1 MGRFD
6 ELLQRFIP
14 WAQGEAQIYSA
25 VVLGSQ
31 AREERP
37 ADPFSDLDILMV
49 VERPSRFL
57 KEDQWLQDI
66 GPYWL
71 SFVEDTLGGGRERR
85 VLFDGSRDV
94 DFVLFSLEELKRAF
108 PAIGPQVL
116 GRGWKV
122 LVDKI
127 DLTALLRQTTEMPE
141 QAVFP
146 AGSFHNLVNDF
157 WYHALWSAKKIG
169 RGEWWTAKTCVDGY
183 LKMRLLTAVEQYEK
197 ALHGATYDTWHN
209 GRFIEDWAEGWIIEA
224 LTGCYAHY
232 DQEEI
237 PKALLATMN
246 LFRKVAKHLAEE
258 MGTWYP
264 EQSDSYVDRLV
275 RQILTA
281 GNPER

>member
-1 MGRFD
+1 M
-6 ELLQRFIP
+6 
-14 WAQGEAQIYSA
+14 
-25 VVLGSQ
+25 
-31 AREERP
+31 
-37 ADPFSDLDILMV
+37 
-49 VERPSRFL
+49 
-57 KEDQWLQDI
+57 
-66 GPYWL
+66 
-71 SFVEDTLGGGRERR
+71 
-85 VLFDGSRDV
+85 
-94 DFVLFSLEELKRAF
+94 
-108 PAIGPQVL
+108 
-116 GRGWKV
+116 
-122 LVDKI
+122 
-127 DLTALLRQTTEMPE
+127 
-141 QAVFP
+141 
-146 AGSFHNLVNDF
+146 VNDF

-224 LTGCYAHY
+224 LTGCYARY

-281 GNPER
+281 GNPGR